1 MPVAPFSFP
10 SLPAM
15 RLTSLLPGVVFATFP
30 LMAQQP
36 VAPANNGAEELRT
49 SVKEWIETMQ
59 KIQVEEDSWEKDR
72 EVLKG
77 YKEGLEKEIEDLKE
91 QIERAKTRKEGG
103 DTQSL
108 DKLSERDRYA
118 AAQEE
123 LARQLR
129 VLEEGLAAK
138 LPIFPEP
145 LKQQAKVALAIETLQ
160 KGLLLPPEKRAEDV
174 SKRLFNAAEL
184 LADVEK
190 FQQGV
195 HVHPEL
201 RKDSQG
207 REFKVQVVYFGL
219 AMAYA
224 VNEDG
229 SFALTGRPQADGWKF
244 TERNELA
251 PQIQQLVTSATSEK
265 DATFS
270 QLPLIQP

>member
-1 MPVAPFSFP
+1 MPVTPFFYP

-15 RLTSLLPGVVFATFP
+15 RLTFLLPGVVFATFP

-36 VAPANNGAEELRT
+36 AAPAKGAEELRS

-59 KIQVEEDSWEKDR
+59 KIQAEEDSWEKDR

-108 DKLSERDRYA
+108 DKLAERDRYA

-123 LARQLR
+123 LVRQLR

-160 KGLLLPPEKRAEDV
+160 KGLQLPAEKRAEDV
-174 SKRLFNAAEL
+174 SKRLFNAVEL
-184 LADVEK
+184 MADIEK

-219 AMAYA
+219 AMAYG

-229 SFALTGRPQADGWKF
+229 TFALTGRPAADGWKF

>member
-1 MPVAPFSFP
+1 
-10 SLPAM
+10 M
-15 RLTSLLPGVVFATFP
+15 RLSLLIPGVVFATFP
-30 LMAQQP
+30 LLAQEP
-36 VAPANNGAEELRT
+36 AAPANGPDELRK
-49 SVKEWIETMQ
+49 SVREWIETMQ
-59 KIQVEEDSWEKDR
+59 KIQTEEDSWEKDS

-103 DTQSL
+103 DKLSL
-108 DKLSERDRYA
+108 DKLAERDRYA

-123 LARQLR
+123 LARQLH

-138 LPIFPEP
+138 LPLIPAP
-145 LKQQAKVALAIETLQ
+145 LKEQPKVAQGIEALQ
-160 KGLLLPPEKRAEDV
+160 KGLALPPDKQSEDV
-174 SKRLFNAAEL
+174 SKRLFSAVEL
-184 LADVEK
+184 LADIEK

-195 HVHPEL
+195 HVQAEL
-201 RKDSQG
+201 HTDSQG

-224 VNEDG
+224 VNEDS
-229 SFALTGRPQADGWKF
+229 SFALTGRPAAEGWKF

-251 PQIQQLVTSATSEK
+251 PQIQQLVTSALSEK
-265 DATFS
+265 DATFT